1 MTNIDK
7 TRPYWFPMRVTYGRE
22 MKVKA
27 FVEAHGVTC
36 FLPMKPQMNCENGKV
51 SHTEV
56 PAISNLLFVNDSF
69 EHILYFKHSCEEA
82 MPLRWMTRPKTAAH
96 NAPNEVMVVPERQ
109 MQNFIKAASAPE
121 ELFTYLTTDD
131 LVGKAGHRVVITSG
145 PFKGV
150 EGIIKRVHGNKRV
163 VIELEGLGGLAINFV
178 PKTLMTIQEE

>member
-1 MTNIDK
+1 
-7 TRPYWFPMRVTYGRE
+7 
-22 MKVKA
+22 
-27 FVEAHGVTC
+27 
-36 FLPMKPQMNCENGKV
+36 
-51 SHTEV
+51 
-56 PAISNLLFVNDSF
+56 
-69 EHILYFKHSCEEA
+69 
-82 MPLRWMTRPKTAAH
+82 
-96 NAPNEVMVVPERQ
+96 